1 MMTVSDSDRAA
12 AESVEQTLFRI
23 LEHRAFVV
31 NIIEAL
37 DASAPADLSA
47 AGGEPR
53 RRDGFDRIV
62 GRVKA
67 NFDVHPRRRLL
78 LLLLR
83 DDSQLSDEE
92 LVDTFEFIYSY
103 LVNQFKGEL
112 AELLAWPILND
123 FVDLLT
129 KRGLAPAGTQV
140 VPGSLIEERRAKDGV
155 LQRGWYKGA
164 DALIVLRADAA
175 TGSGSAHLPDDSLAV
190 IGVVEIKAYRPRRAD
205 VLFQLRNHVRRL
217 SMGFRLS
224 GSEVDPSRALVGFVE
239 RGGYV
244 RYDSL
249 TERVP
254 VARLERLVIRPSRK
268 GRQARPVELW
278 GTRTWVAE
286 LVPDAVDLAE
296 AGYRFA
302 DWFLGKAGAE
312 VFRSP
317 GEPGLLSD
325 ADRVPNPWPHMSP
338 EEAARN
344 ALRQAMYVVGS
355 REIFEAGRGRAAKR
369 VRRARATFRWLYNAL
384 CYGYHRASGDH
395 LQFPE
400 EHPDL
405 PRVAAGGAVATE
417 ELVPSAAAGF
427 AAKVH
432 RAYTKGHHARA
443 KEMLQKAMRR
453 DPTLLQGRRIAW
465 IEGMIAYREARFE
478 DALARFPGPESGK
491 RDHWWTRDQVMLAR
505 LHARS
510 GDGPTARVFLTA
522 LEPLGQWPNRA
533 LPVEVHAVESL
544 SWLADRDHARAGVAL
559 ESARQLLQHLSA
571 EEQRRADAHLGA
583 SPDVNVNT
591 MLTAT
596 LDLAAALAVLGQTTE
611 ATDELTQLGGLDGW
625 EFGYI
630 ASDSLLSALRKDP
643 RARSRVA
650 RWKGEES
657 RR

>member
-1 MMTVSDSDRAA
+1 MVTTSDSGRAE
-12 AESVEQTLFRI
+12 AESVEQTLVRI
-23 LEHRAFVV
+23 LAHPAFVAD
-31 NIIEAL
+31 IIKAL
-37 DASAPADLSA
+37 DACVPGELSE
-47 AGGEPR
+47 AGREDR
-53 RRDGFDRIV
+53 RRDGFEQIV
-62 GRVKA
+62 LRVKA
-67 NFDVHPRRRLL
+67 NFEVHPRSRLL
-78 LLLLR
+78 LRLLR
-83 DDSQLSDEE
+83 DDSQLTDEE
-92 LVDTFEFIYSY
+92 LVDIFEFIYSY

-123 FVDLLT
+123 FIDLLT
-129 KRGLAPAGTQV
+129 KRGRAPAGTQV

-164 DALIVLRADAA
+164 DALLVLRADAA
-175 TGSGSAHLPDDSLAV
+175 TGSGSAHRPEDSLAV
-190 IGVVEIKAYRPRRAD
+190 IGVVEIKSYRPRRAD
-205 VLFQLRNHVRRL
+205 VLFQLRSHLRRL

-224 GSEVDPSRALVGFVE
+224 GSEVDPSRAFVGFVE
-239 RGGYV
+239 RGGRV
-244 RYDSL
+244 RYASL
-249 TERVP
+249 TKRVP
-254 VARLERLVIRPSRK
+254 VAWLERLVIRPSRK
-268 GRQARPVELW
+268 DRQARPVVMW

-312 VFRSP
+312 LFRSP
-317 GEPGLLSD
+317 GHPGLLSD
-325 ADRVPNPWPHMSP
+325 AERVPNPWPHMSP

-344 ALRQAMYVVGS
+344 ALRQAMFVVGT

-384 CYGYHRASGDH
+384 CYGYQRASGNH

-405 PRVAAGGAVATE
+405 PRITAGGIAAKMS
-417 ELVPSAAAGF
+417 VPSAADGF
-427 AAKVH
+427 ATKVH

-443 KEMLQKAMRR
+443 KKMLQKAMFR

-478 DALARFPGPESGK
+478 EALARFPGPEPGK
-491 RDHWWTRDQVMLAR
+491 CDHWWTRDQIMLAR

-510 GDGPTARVFLTA
+510 GDGPAARVFLAA
-522 LEPLGQWPNRA
+522 LEPLGKWPNRA
-533 LPVEVHAVESL
+533 LPVEAHAVESL
-544 SWLADRDHARAGVAL
+544 SWLADRNHAKAGKAL
-559 ESARQLLQHLSA
+559 ESARQLLQQLSA
-571 EEQRRADAHLGA
+571 EERRRADAHQGA
-583 SPDVNVNT
+583 SPNVNFNT
-591 MLTAT
+591 VLTAT
-596 LDLAAALAVLGQTTE
+596 LDLAAALAALGQTTE

-630 ASDSLLSALRKDP
+630 ASDPLLAALRKDP

-650 RWKGEES
+650 RWKREES

>member
-1 MMTVSDSDRAA
+1 LS
-12 AESVEQTLFRI
+12 
-23 LEHRAFVV
+23 FVADIV
-31 NIIEAL
+31 EAL
-37 DASAPADLSA
+37 DARAPADLSA
-47 AGGEPR
+47 AGRELR
-53 RRDGFDRIV
+53 RRDGFERIV

-67 NFDVHPRRRLL
+67 NFDVHPRSRLL

-83 DDSQLSDEE
+83 DDSQLTDEE

-112 AELLAWPILND
+112 AELLAWPVLND
-123 FVDLLT
+123 FVELLT
-129 KRGLAPAGTQV
+129 KRGRAPAGTQV

-164 DALIVLRADAA
+164 DALLVLRADAA
-175 TGSGSAHLPDDSLAV
+175 TGSGSNHLPDASLAV
-190 IGVVEIKAYRPRRAD
+190 IGVVEIKSYRPRRAD

-224 GSEVDPSRALVGFVE
+224 GSEIAPSRAFVGFVE
-239 RGGYV
+239 RGGRV
-244 RYDSL
+244 RYASL
-249 TERVP
+249 TKHVP
-254 VARLERLVIRPSRK
+254 VARIERLVIRPSRK
-268 GRQARPVELW
+268 ARQARPVELW

-325 ADRVPNPWPHMSP
+325 VERVPNPWPHMSP

-355 REIFEAGRGRAAKR
+355 REIFEADRGRAAKR

-405 PRVAAGGAVATE
+405 PRVTAGGIAAAKMS
-417 ELVPSAAAGF
+417 VPSAADGF
-427 AAKVH
+427 ATKVH

-443 KEMLQKAMRR
+443 KKMLQQAMRR

-465 IEGMIAYREARFE
+465 IEGMIAYREARFD
-478 DALARFPGPESGK
+478 DALARFPGPEPGE
-491 RDHWWTRDQVMLAR
+491 RDHWWTRDQIMLAR

-510 GDGPTARVFLTA
+510 GDGPAARVFLAA
-522 LEPLGQWPNRA
+522 LEPLGEWPNRA
-533 LPVEVHAVESL
+533 LPVEAHAVESL
-544 SWLADRDHARAGVAL
+544 SWLADRNHAKAGKAL
-559 ESARQLLQHLSA
+559 ESARQLLQQLSA
-571 EEQRRADAHLGA
+571 EERRRADAHLGA
-583 SPDVNVNT
+583 SPNYNFNT
-591 MLTAT
+591 VQTAT
-596 LDLAAALAVLGQTTE
+596 LDLAAALAALGQTTE

-630 ASDSLLSALRKDP
+630 ASDPLLAALRKDP
-643 RARSRVA
+643 MARTRVA
-650 RWKGEES
+650 LWKSDEL